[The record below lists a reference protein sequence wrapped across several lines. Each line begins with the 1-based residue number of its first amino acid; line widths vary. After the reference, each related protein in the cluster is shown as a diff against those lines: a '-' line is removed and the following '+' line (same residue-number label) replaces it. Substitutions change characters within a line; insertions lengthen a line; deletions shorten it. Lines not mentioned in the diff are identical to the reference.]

1 MNRGVVAQSTKE
13 SYLDLPGLAAVQP
26 HRDLL
31 LLRRRHMN
39 WFWILVAMPLASLLC
54 FVYMIGR
61 LGGRIGQSYTGR
73 FAKEIVPIALKSGLL
88 PQSKRKICWMSARE
102 FEALVQRSDDVI
114 VIDLCSNC
122 TDKPIGFHAPH
133 VLLIQQRGLL
143 DVLQWSPSSS
153 SVVLYG
159 PHDVCAS
166 TIPTI
171 RKVSGSAPV
180 YLLPESLN
188 NSRVA

>member
-1 MNRGVVAQSTKE
+1 
-13 SYLDLPGLAAVQP
+13 
-26 HRDLL
+26 
-31 LLRRRHMN
+31 MN
-39 WFWILVAMPLASLLC
+39 WIWVLVAMPLASLLC
-54 FVYMIGR
+54 FVYLIGR
-61 LGGRIGQSYTGR
+61 QGGETAQSYAGR
-73 FAKEIVPIALKSGLL
+73 VAKAIVPIALKSRLL
-88 PQSKRKICWMSARE
+88 PQGKRKICWMSARE
-102 FEALVQRSDDVI
+102 FEALVHRSDDVI
-114 VIDLCSNC
+114 LIDLCSNC
-122 TDKPIGFHAPH
+122 TEKPIEFHAPH